1 MRCSCGGIAK
11 ETLMM
16 VEDDAKH
23 GELVLKIVCYCE
35 DCGRQFGSAQPF
47 VKTAPTKDER
57 AAGTA
62 AATR

>member
-1 MRCSCGGIAK
+1 
-11 ETLMM
+11 MM

-23 GELVLKIVCYCE
+23 GELVLKIVCYCDE
-35 DCGRQFGSAQPF
+35 CGRQFGQAQPL

-62 AATR
+62 AVR